1 MILLPFYIIGFLVI
15 WWCYLGY
22 PIFLARKPGM
32 PHKAGLKNMGTFS
45 ILVPTFNEKGQVK
58 AKIGNLMKLDYP
70 KGKFRIIFVD
80 GGSNDGTIEEIRR
93 SKGVRLFVSRR
104 GGKIKDINSVLPKIK
119 TDYVMIT
126 DADSLVSNNT
136 LKEFNKILNDPEIGA
151 VGAYTKPTKSTREEM
166 DFWETNNRL
175 RLLESRFFSSST
187 MIAAS
192 YAFRRKLIPK
202 FEEDVIADD
211 LFSTFKVLSK
221 NYKVIYTDKATA
233 LERRSPSTFSEMVK
247 HKSRKARAN
256 IRETM
261 RFLPYIG
268 KSKFW
273 STIFP
278 TKVLQTT
285 FVPLFS
291 PFFIL
296 LSLFYLVYNPVL
308 LVFLGILSIITIA
321 ANPVNKG
328 GKSGILA
335 KVKILFVINCI
346 LFFALVSYPFIKGT
360 SRYKKIK

>member
-1 MILLPFYIIGFLVI
+1 MILLAFYIIGFLVI

-22 PIFLARKPGM
+22 PIFLIRKPEM
-32 PHKAGLKNMGTFS
+32 PLKASSNRTGTFS

-58 AKIGNLMKLDYP
+58 AKIENLRRLEYP
-70 KGKFRIIFVD
+70 KAKFRIIFVD
-80 GGSNDGTIEEIRR
+80 GGSKDGTIEEIRR

-104 GGKIKDINSVLPKIK
+104 GGKINDINSVLPKLK

-126 DADSLVSNNT
+126 DADSLVSSNT
-136 LKEFNKILNDPEIGA
+136 LKEFNKILNGPEIGA

-256 IRETM
+256 IKETI
-261 RFLPYIG
+261 RFLPYTG
-268 KSKFW
+268 KNRFW
-273 STIFP
+273 RIIYP
-278 TKVLQTT
+278 TKVLQTIFIPLLLPI
-285 FVPLFS
+285 FV
-291 PFFIL
+291 L
-296 LSLFYLVYNPVL
+296 LSLLYLFYNPFLV
-308 LVFLGILSIITIA
+308 VFLVTISLITILMS
-321 ANPVNKG
+321 PVNGG
-328 GKSGILA
+328 GKSRIFS
-335 KVKILFVINCI
+335 KIKILFIINLI
-346 LFFALVSYPFIKGT
+346 LLYALLSYPFAKST
-360 SRYKKIK
+360 SRYKKTK